1 MVTVEGVHRFHHLLP
16 LFKNYELL
24 LELLYGIIVIAADA
38 AHSGPAD
45 LIKDRVRLVCGTTS
59 MYTELNGLIAIVRYH
74 LRCDPYDG
82 SVYVFRDASGS
93 KLKYIEWDGQNFLQG
108 KRTAQSGTYPWPPVP
123 AGTVVEVSEKEFCYL
138 LSKSIVPFKER

>member
-82 SVYVFRDASGS
+82 SVYVFRDAGGS
-93 KLKYIEWDGQNFLQG
+93 KLKYMGRAFSRGSE
-108 KRTAQSGTYPWPPVP
+108 RRR
-123 AGTVVEVSEKEFCYL
+123 AGHTRGL
-138 LSKSIVPFKER
+138 RRLRGRWWR